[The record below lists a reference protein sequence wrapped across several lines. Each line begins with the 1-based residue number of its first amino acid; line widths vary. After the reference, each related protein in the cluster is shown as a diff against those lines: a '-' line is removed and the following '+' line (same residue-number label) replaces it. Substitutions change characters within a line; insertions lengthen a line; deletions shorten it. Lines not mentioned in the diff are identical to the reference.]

1 MSPEEEELKS
11 TIEDLMKICQNKD
24 KEIAKLKAKV
34 VKLKNRLK
42 ASQEQGKQLT
52 LLNEILMK
60 KSPEN
65 SLP

>member
-11 TIEDLMKICQNKD
+11 TIDDLMKICQNKD
-24 KEIAKLKAKV
+24 KEIAKLNAKV

-52 LLNEILMK
+52 LLN
-60 KSPEN
+60 
-65 SLP
+65 